1 MKFIF
6 TTVILI
12 AAFVGS
18 GQDFN
23 QYKTTTPQ
31 GSIPKDFTDRT
42 SDKVQNEL
50 TSIRKERGSYR
61 KAKQKFYLEST
72 FSIDDF
78 LTSGNVLFNDDITV
92 YLNSVLAEIL
102 KPYPDLQKKVRV
114 YTVKSSVVNAFTT
127 NNGIIFVNLGLVA
140 RLENEAQLAFI
151 LAHEV
156 VHFQKQHIINS
167 YVSSVNI
174 DSRKGDYRKLSLN
187 EREFTKSSYSKELES
202 EADLLGLEIF
212 LKSSYDTDSIYTVFD
227 VLKMADYPVGNPV
240 FSKER
245 FETKWYVFPDTFN
258 VKVDAKIP
266 YEEEDYDDSGS
277 SHPNIRKRKE
287 SILLNLGSDRK
298 GDSYRVSKK
307 KFFVSR
313 KMAQFEL
320 CRQYLLDHKYLRSLT
335 LALALQ
341 EKDPSSTYLKQTVA
355 KALYGLA
362 LDKLGASFE
371 NDTEEWIG
379 GQQRVAKFIEYQS
392 SYELCVLAI
401 KQLSECLEASPGNVE
416 ISLMLND
423 IIGKFAR
430 EENDLSK
437 RFLRNSSQKEIK
449 QLRYSYTQNAFLQL
463 KNPESFFKNFDMQV
477 ELAGKKDDEKSKR
490 KKRLKHEPLDV
501 NKIVFV
507 NPVYKK
513 LDRRKKQKA
522 RHAESEA
529 ILIGINDKINEAAG
543 KLNIAT
549 DIINPNNLTS
559 ADIKGMQSNAILND
573 WINEYMNSGE
583 SKRVSPIHNE
593 ALALANLYKT
603 DHFVWMGAMSVIRK
617 NRGKVLYS
625 LTGIALPSTIP
636 LSLAKLFV
644 PHGNTLYFALAFN
657 LRTHQLEL
665 LDLRVMAMRD
675 TESLMLSNIYYTLFK
690 LKK

>member
-6 TTVILI
+6 AAVFLTTALVCN
-12 AAFVGS
+12 

-23 QYKTTTPQ
+23 HYKTIVPQ
-31 GSIPKDFTDRT
+31 GTVPKDFTDRT

-50 TSIRKERGSYR
+50 TSIGRERGSYR
-61 KAKQKFYLEST
+61 KAKKKFYLEST

-78 LTSGNVLFNDDITV
+78 LASGNVLFNDDISV
-92 YLNSVLAEIL
+92 YLNSILAEIL

-114 YTVKSSVVNAFTT
+114 YAVKSSVVNAFTT
-127 NNGIIFVNLGLVA
+127 NNGIIFVNLGLLA
-140 RLENEAQLAFI
+140 RLENEAQLAFV

-174 DSRKGDYRKLSLN
+174 DSRRGDYRKLSLN

-227 VLKMADYPVGNPV
+227 VLKMADYPVGNPT

-245 FETKWYVFPDTFN
+245 FEAGRYIFPDTFN
-258 VKVDAKIP
+258 VKVDGKIP
-266 YEEEDYDDSGS
+266 HEEEDYDDSGS

-287 SILLNLGSDRK
+287 SILLNINSDHK
-298 GDSYRVSKK
+298 GDSYLVSKK
-307 KFFVSR
+307 KFFATR

-335 LALALQ
+335 LALSLQ
-341 EKDPSSTYLKQTVA
+341 EKDPSSTYLKQTIA

-362 LDKLGASFE
+362 MDKLGASFE
-371 NDTEEWIG
+371 NDTDEWIS

-401 KQLSECLEASPGNVE
+401 KQLSECLEEAPENEE
-416 ISLMLND
+416 ISLMVND
-423 IIGKFAR
+423 VIGKFAK
-430 EENDLSK
+430 EEDDLSK
-437 RFLRNSSQKEIK
+437 RFLRNATQKEIK
-449 QLRYSYTQNAFLQL
+449 QLRYSYTQNAFLEL
-463 KNPESFFKNFDMQV
+463 KNPDSFFKNFDRQV
-477 ELAGKKDDEKSKR
+477 ELGRKKEDEKFKR
-490 KKRLKHEPLDV
+490 KKRSRRVPIDV
-501 NKIVFV
+501 NKVVFV

-513 LDRRKKQKA
+513 LDSRKKQKA
-522 RHAESEA
+522 RHAESEE

-543 KLNIAT
+543 KLSIGT
-549 DIINPNNLTS
+549 EIINPNNLTS

-583 SKRVSPIHNE
+583 NKRVSSIHNE
-593 ALALANLYKT
+593 ALALANSYKT
-603 DHFVWMGAMSVIRK
+603 DHFVWIGAMSVIRK

-636 LSLAKLFV
+636 LSVAKLFV
-644 PHGNTLYFALAFN
+644 PRGNTLYFALAFN

-665 LDLRVMAMRD
+665 ADMRVMAMRD